1 MRQVLRLWAPLG
13 AFGLPSP
20 RSLSAGVMAVP
31 KPGLPRAASGPEEHP
46 EASLHAQSFS
56 GLCQCLP
63 GQIQEAVATLPG
75 AGDLRR
81 QWCLQFGAPLAFCC
95 LPTPFLLPCLNLI
108 TEPCI
113 PPS

>member
-75 AGDLRR
+75 GRR
-81 QWCLQFGAPLAFCC
+81 PEKAVVSAVWNSIG
-95 LPTPFLLPCLNLI
+95 FLLLAHPL
-108 TEPCI
+108 
-113 PPS
+113 PPALLKLDH